1 VAVVLLAA
9 VVAAEAEAA
18 GKPFGLS
25 TSAGS
30 AIKTALMPCDGGHS
44 RKMILHGYL
53 RFVEVAMKFTRALIG
68 LFALLLSG
76 AAITLVSQEKS
87 SPTHA
92 NYTYAPTSEQTMR
105 GWVVETRDFQCP
117 VTGTVGSH
125 ITVKNETGSIE
136 VHLAPAS
143 FMKQYEINIRKGD
156 NVTVVGS
163 KIMFE
168 GKGAL
173 IAKSVAIGNETY
185 NFRDQSGRP
194 LW

>member
-1 VAVVLLAA
+1 
-9 VVAAEAEAA
+9 
-18 GKPFGLS
+18 
-25 TSAGS
+25 
-30 AIKTALMPCDGGHS
+30 
-44 RKMILHGYL
+44 
-53 RFVEVAMKFTRALIG
+53 MKFTRALIG
-68 LFALLLSG
+68 IFALLLSG

-125 ITVKNETGSIE
+125 ITVKSETGSIE

-163 KIMFE
+163 RIMFE

-173 IAKSVAIGNETY
+173 LAKSVAIGNETY

>member
-1 VAVVLLAA
+1 MRFTRVLLG
-9 VVAAEAEAA
+9 V
-18 GKPFGLS
+18 
-25 TSAGS
+25 
-30 AIKTALMPCDGGHS
+30 
-44 RKMILHGYL
+44 
-53 RFVEVAMKFTRALIG
+53 
-68 LFALLLSG
+68 FALLLSG
-76 AAITLVSQEKS
+76 AAITLASQEKS
-87 SPTHA
+87 PPTHA

-163 KIMFE
+163 RIMFD

>member
-1 VAVVLLAA
+1 MTAVT
-9 VVAAEAEAA
+9 AE
-18 GKPFGLS
+18 K
-25 TSAGS
+25 SAFRDS
-30 AIKTALMPCDGGHS
+30 CAFM
-44 RKMILHGYL
+44 
-53 RFVEVAMKFTRALIG
+53 EVAMKFTRVLLG
-68 LFALLLSG
+68 VFALLLFG
-76 AAITLVSQEKS
+76 AAMNLISQEKS
-87 SPTHA
+87 APTHA
-92 NYTYAPTSEQTMR
+92 SYTYAPASEQTMR
-105 GWVVETRDFQCP
+105 GWVVETKDFQCP

-125 ITVKNETGSIE
+125 ITVKNETSSIE

>member
-1 VAVVLLAA
+1 MRFTRVLLG
-9 VVAAEAEAA
+9 V
-18 GKPFGLS
+18 
-25 TSAGS
+25 
-30 AIKTALMPCDGGHS
+30 
-44 RKMILHGYL
+44 
-53 RFVEVAMKFTRALIG
+53 
-68 LFALLLSG
+68 FALLLSG
-76 AAITLVSQEKS
+76 AAITLVSQEKG

-125 ITVKNETGSIE
+125 ITVKSETGSIE

-163 KIMFE
+163 RIMFE

>member
-1 VAVVLLAA
+1 
-9 VVAAEAEAA
+9 
-18 GKPFGLS
+18 
-25 TSAGS
+25 
-30 AIKTALMPCDGGHS
+30 
-44 RKMILHGYL
+44 
-53 RFVEVAMKFTRALIG
+53 MKFTRVLLG
-68 LFALLLSG
+68 VFALLLFG
-76 AAITLVSQEKS
+76 AAMNLISQEKS

-92 NYTYAPTSEQTMR
+92 SYTYAPSSEQTMR

-125 ITVKNETGSIE
+125 ITVKSETGSIE

-143 FMKQYEINIRKGD
+143 FMKQYEINIGKGD

-168 GKGAL
+168 GKSAL

>member
-1 VAVVLLAA
+1 M
-9 VVAAEAEAA
+9 E
-18 GKPFGLS
+18 
-25 TSAGS
+25 
-30 AIKTALMPCDGGHS
+30 
-44 RKMILHGYL
+44 
-53 RFVEVAMKFTRALIG
+53 VEMKFTRTLIG
-68 LFALLLSG
+68 IFALLLSG
-76 AAITLVSQEKS
+76 ATITLVSQ
-87 SPTHA
+87 PTHA
-92 NYTYAPTSEQTMR
+92 NYTYAPTSEQTMH

-125 ITVKNETGSIE
+125 ITVKSEAGSIE

-163 KIMFE
+163 RIMFE

>member
-1 VAVVLLAA
+1 
-9 VVAAEAEAA
+9 
-18 GKPFGLS
+18 
-25 TSAGS
+25 
-30 AIKTALMPCDGGHS
+30 
-44 RKMILHGYL
+44 
-53 RFVEVAMKFTRALIG
+53 VEVAMKFTRV
-68 LFALLLSG
+68 LFGIFSLLLSG
-76 AAITLVSQEKS
+76 AAITLVSQ
-87 SPTHA
+87 PTHA

-125 ITVKNETGSIE
+125 ITVKSETGSIE

-163 KIMFE
+163 RIMFE

>member
-1 VAVVLLAA
+1 
-9 VVAAEAEAA
+9 
-18 GKPFGLS
+18 
-25 TSAGS
+25 
-30 AIKTALMPCDGGHS
+30 
-44 RKMILHGYL
+44 
-53 RFVEVAMKFTRALIG
+53 MKFTRALIG

-87 SPTHA
+87 SPHA

-125 ITVKNETGSIE
+125 ITVKSETGSIE

-163 KIMFE
+163 RIMFE